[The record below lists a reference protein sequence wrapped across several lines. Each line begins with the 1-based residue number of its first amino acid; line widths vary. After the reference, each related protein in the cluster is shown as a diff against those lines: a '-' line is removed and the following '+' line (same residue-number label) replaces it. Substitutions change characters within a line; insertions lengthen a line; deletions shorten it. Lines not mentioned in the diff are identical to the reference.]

1 MPRRAAAAPDAI
13 DTSIDSVVDRLQRR
27 RWALLVSPVFVIV
40 GMIYYFRWGSA
51 FHHHPSE
58 WISPGDLWD
67 TLRAATSLV
76 QGHVGSIYSAQ
87 SGFFVPPAFLIL
99 LAPLGALR
107 NQFGTTFV
115 EIRNNGHLVAHPLS
129 YQASGGGP
137 YFTTSTATL
146 GTKTL
151 AVHPALFVVLALY
164 VLVISCVA
172 LFACDALAERLG
184 VSGIRRVALS
194 ITEAVL
200 LWNVVVIWGHPQ
212 DAIAVALV
220 VYAVIFALDDRY
232 KRAGWLLGA
241 SLAFQ
246 PLTIVVFPIV
256 LVLGGKSRALG
267 TVVRGVVPTV
277 ALVIAPLVASFHAT
291 YRSIVVQLAFPDT
304 AYNHR
309 TPWTSLAPSL
319 GGRGPK
325 TSVGGGPLRIAVLA
339 LAAGLGWLA
348 LRWRQRPE
356 MIVRAVAVA
365 LALPVLPRIGDDPVL
380 RVAGVG
386 GRSRGCRPGD
396 VAAIRCRP
404 CRGHCRH
411 RPGPSTLRGL
421 PVVVGRCR
429 GPDRPPGD
437 RLEAG
442 AGPGAGVSLGNQV
455 GAVAATGESREEF
468 QLEEHELEEE
478 AQGGPDRPQTHRP
491 ALTPGCSPGADYVSE
506 PDSARYPSSAAG
518 CLFTGWEN

>member
-1 MPRRAAAAPDAI
+1 MPRRAAGAPDVI
-13 DTSIDSVVDRLQRR
+13 DTSIDSVVDRLHRR
-27 RWALLVSPVFVIV
+27 RWPLLVSPIFVIV
-40 GMIYYFRWGSA
+40 GMAYYFRWGSL
-51 FHHHPSE
+51 FHHDPSE

-87 SGFFVPPAFLIL
+87 SGFFAPPAFLIL

-107 NQFGTTFV
+107 NQFGTSFV

-151 AVHPALFVVLALY
+151 AVHPQLFVILALY
-164 VLVISCVA
+164 VLLLSCVA

-184 VSGIRRVALS
+184 VSGVRRVVLS

-200 LWNVVVIWGHPQ
+200 LWNVAVIWGHPQ

-232 KRAGWLLGA
+232 KGAGWLLGA

-256 LVLGGKSRALG
+256 LVMGGRSRALG
-267 TVVRGVVPTV
+267 TAIRGVVPTV

-291 YRSIVVQLAFPDT
+291 YRSIVVQPAFPDT

-325 TSVGGGPLRIAVLA
+325 TAIGGGPLRIAVLA
-339 LAAGLGWLA
+339 LAAGVGWLA
-348 LRWRQRPE
+348 LRWRDRPE
-356 MIVRAVAVA
+356 MIIWAVAVA
-365 LALPVLPRIGDDPVL
+365 LALRCYLESAMTPYYVWPALAVGVV
-380 RVAGVG
+380 VAARGTWQRFAAAAAIAITVTILAQAHLGVYPWWLVDVG
-386 GRSRGCRPGD
+386 GLTALLV
-396 VAAIRCRP
+396 VASKPEPA
-404 CRGHCRH
+404 
-411 RPGPSTLRGL
+411 
-421 PVVVGRCR
+421 
-429 GPDRPPGD
+429 
-437 RLEAG
+437 
-442 AGPGAGVSLGNQV
+442 
-455 GAVAATGESREEF
+455 
-468 QLEEHELEEE
+468 
-478 AQGGPDRPQTHRP
+478 P
-491 ALTPGCSPGADYVSE
+491 ALESASETRSVRSSQPATRSKSPNSKSTNSKKKRKAARTDRKR
-506 PDSARYPSSAAG
+506 SARR
-518 CLFTGWEN
+518 